1 MKEIEL
7 VRDMYSSLNLT
18 INEISYIEINKLGDV
33 DIVRKIIS
41 LLPQRKYGSIIAIP
55 HNLEDLRQMTSSLVI
70 GKIVVFEISWKMGQ
84 ADEPT
89 SSKSYAF
96 ACEEH
101 KKMEG
106 KKKAPSPSSSEE
118 EEE

>member
-1 MKEIEL
+1 
-7 VRDMYSSLNLT
+7 
-18 INEISYIEINKLGDV
+18 
-33 DIVRKIIS
+33 
-41 LLPQRKYGSIIAIP
+41 
-55 HNLEDLRQMTSSLVI
+55 
-70 GKIVVFEISWKMGQ
+70 MGQ